1 MPFVRVYTSGVQA
14 HMVVMPRSEGN
25 LHVESPAPCLA
36 EIQRMPGV
44 PFSVAVDWLGD
55 WVVLEKVGEGD

>member
-1 MPFVRVYTSGVQA
+1 
-14 HMVVMPRSEGN
+14 MVVMPRSEGN

-44 PFSVAVDWLGD
+44 PFSVAIDWLGD